1 MQLSARNKELF
12 RNTFLFAISNFASKL
27 LVFLMIPLYTSVLS
41 TEDYGLV
48 DIISTTVLLLL
59 PIFTLT
65 IAEGVLRYCLTGKEH
80 ANDYLTI
87 GLKITTLGC
96 LVVLVFAFP
105 VVYFFKLNTFYYFIP
120 IIFLT
125 QSYSRLFGRFAR
137 GIDKVRN
144 VAVAGVL
151 ETFTIVTCNLLLLLV
166 FEFGVMGYLL
176 SMVAGYS
183 VSCIYLFI
191 SCRISQYIS
200 LKTYNRGQVIE
211 LCKYSTPLIPNQLCW
226 WLIDSFS
233 KYILIFFIGYAGVG
247 IYTAAFKFPTVLNVI
262 ASFFIDAWLLSVV
275 KEYEKPDSKDY
286 IRKVYG
292 YFSFLMMATALIIT
306 CLSKEI
312 AQVFLKGEFYNGYIY
327 IPLMCL
333 TAAVG
338 GMFTFFATI
347 FSSEKKTYLN
357 LIPTTIG
364 AVVVIIISYI
374 LVPRIEVMGVVIAT
388 LVGYLVIWVLCFV
401 LTDRI
406 VQWRLKW
413 YIIVFE
419 LILSMISIVCAM
431 QDMVYVSYVC
441 LLVYVLINWSK
452 IKEILSL
459 VTKRNQ

>member
-1 MQLSARNKELF
+1 MQLSPRSKELF
-12 RNTFLFAISNFASKL
+12 KNTFLFAISNFASKL

-65 IAEGVLRYCLTGKEH
+65 IAEGVLRYCLTRKEY

-87 GLKITTLGC
+87 GLKITSLGC
-96 LVVLVFAFP
+96 LFVLTTAFP
-105 VVYFFKLNTFYYFIP
+105 VVCFLHLNTYYYFIP

-151 ETFTIVTCNLLLLLV
+151 ETFTIVTCNLLFLLV
-166 FEFGVMGYLL
+166 FKLGVLGYLL

-183 VSCIYLFI
+183 VSCLYLFF
-191 SCRISQYIS
+191 SCRVSRYIS
-200 LKTYNRGQVIE
+200 LNSNNKDQVIE

-233 KYILIFFIGYAGVG
+233 KYILIFYIGYAGVG

-292 YFSFLMMATALIIT
+292 YFSFLMMATALLIT

-312 AQVFLKGEFYNGYIY
+312 ALVFLKGEFYSGYIY

-338 GMFTFFATI
+338 GIFSFFATI

-364 AVVVIIISYI
+364 AVVVILLSYL
-374 LVPRIEVMGVVIAT
+374 LVPRIDVMGVVIAT
-388 LVGYLVIWVLCFV
+388 LVGYLIIWAFCYV

-406 VQWRLKW
+406 VHWQLRW
-413 YIIVFE
+413 YMIAFE
-419 LILSMISIVCAM
+419 LILTLIAIVCAM
-431 QDMVYVSYVC
+431 RDMVYVSYVC
-441 LLVYVLINWSK
+441 LLVYVLINWGK
-452 IKEILSL
+452 IKEIISL
-459 VTKRNQ
+459 VTKRNR